1 MTRAESRPPSVAEIV
16 DAHLA
21 AAGIT
26 VSPDER
32 EMYVADYP
40 ILRASN
46 AKLYEYGDGLESSLL
61 FDPAS
66 FYGEELA

>member
-1 MTRAESRPPSVAEIV
+1 MTGSASGSPSVAEIV

-21 AAGIT
+21 TAGIT

-32 EMYVADYP
+32 EMYIADYP

-46 AKLYEYGDGLESSLL
+46 AKLYEYGDELESSLL

-66 FYGEELA
+66 CYGEELA

>member
-1 MTRAESRPPSVAEIV
+1 MTGTESGPPSAAEIV

-32 EMYVADYP
+32 EMYVAEYP
-40 ILRASN
+40 ILRAS
-46 AKLYEYGDGLESSLL
+46 AARLHEYGDELESSLL

-66 FYGEELA
+66 CYGEEPA

>member
-1 MTRAESRPPSVAEIV
+1 MTDAGSRPPTVAEIV

-32 EMYVADYP
+32 EMYIADYP

-46 AKLYEYGDGLESSLL
+46 AKLYEYGAELESSLL

-66 FYGEELA
+66 CYGEELA

>member
-1 MTRAESRPPSVAEIV
+1 MTGAESVPPSVAEIV

-32 EMYVADYP
+32 EMYIADYP
-40 ILRASN
+40 ILRAS
-46 AKLYEYGDGLESSLL
+46 AARLHEYGDELESSLL
-61 FDPAS
+61 FDPAFCYS
-66 FYGEELA
+66 KEPA

>member
-1 MTRAESRPPSVAEIV
+1 MTDAESKPPSVAEIV

-26 VSPDER
+26 ISPEER

-40 ILRASN
+40 ILRAS
-46 AKLYEYGDGLESSLL
+46 AARLHEYGDELESSLL
-61 FDPAS
+61 FDPA
-66 FYGEELA
+66 FCYGEELA

>member
-1 MTRAESRPPSVAEIV
+1 MTGTESGPPSVAEIV

-32 EMYVADYP
+32 EMYVAEYP
-40 ILRASN
+40 ILRASA
-46 AKLYEYGDGLESSLL
+46 AKLHEYGDELESSLL

-66 FYGEELA
+66 CYGEELA